1 MSNEPASSNV
11 ISNAALKI
19 FSREELGQ
27 MSHPRLKS
35 LLGMIGRLLD
45 DHPNPTQAQLEG
57 CKELLDAV
65 HPTAFDGLSGLS
77 ALSPQ
82 KGSETSA

>member
-19 FSREELGQ
+19 FSREELVQ
-27 MSHPRLKS
+27 MPRPRRLS
-35 LLGMIGRLLD
+35 LMGMIGRLLD
-45 DHPNPTQAQLEG
+45 DYPNPTQAQLEG
-57 CKELLDAV
+57 CRELLDAV
-65 HPTAFDGLSGLS
+65 YPTAFEGLSGLS

-82 KGSETSA
+82 KGPETSV